1 MKLLII
7 ILTLALSFLPVV
19 AQDIEPDNEEEIDVC
34 QMQVDSIL
42 SLISPSTPDS
52 TKARLYSEVAYTSDN
67 TDTVLKYS
75 FLSLDLC
82 QESDIKLI
90 AYNYAYI
97 GWAYYFQDKS
107 RKAINYLFKSIDY
120 FEKQN
125 HLKEIA
131 QKYLTIG
138 KCYHE
143 LNIKDSTFFFFNK
156 ALDVFSELNDTIHIA
171 ITYQS
176 IGIINSDLGY
186 YSEAKEYLNKAK
198 YLDSL
203 LNQYIEL
210 SEDYK
215 NIGSLESHNK
225 NYSKALEFLRKAVSI
240 IDTID
245 TDDDYSLRCKYTT
258 YLDLA
263 NAYIE
268 YSEETNNKLYAD
280 SCLFYIQKIN
290 DYFINSSNFDAQYR
304 KMFIYSKYLSFI
316 RNHKEALKVFLD
328 CKQFLEQDEDA
339 NDTRFQEFYE
349 RLTTVFKN
357 LGDYKNAL
365 EASDK
370 AHEYALRNANDS
382 TLNTIADF
390 KTEQAMKIHD
400 AEAKQ
405 LKAEKSRLT
414 VIAVSLVVG
423 LMLASLLVFYILRM
437 LTIKRKA
444 NEELTHKNQMLDQQ
458 KSEIETQRDEI
469 ITQKEEIATQRD
481 AFESVNK
488 NLVSSINYAQRI
500 QQAALSLKT
509 EIDAVFPDNF
519 VFYRPRDIVS
529 GDYYRVMQCGKY
541 HVLVTADCTGHG
553 IPGAFLSMLGISALK
568 EYCVT
573 EQDASEP
580 GTILDNMRSFIKT
593 TLNTDSNRKIDD
605 GMDMSVCCFDFE
617 NMELRYASALHT
629 IYLLRN
635 GEIIKLKGDRMPV
648 GRYII
653 EKEHFTSHCVKI
665 ENGDIVYT
673 FSDGIEDQPGGDL
686 SNPVGKKFL
695 SRNLSDFLLANY
707 QKPMETQCQLLGET
721 IDNWRNGRAQVDDMT
736 MIGVKVIA

>member
-1 MKLLII
+1 MRHLII
-7 ILTLALSFLPVV
+7 ILALALSFLPVV

-42 SLISPSTPDS
+42 SLISPTTPDS
-52 TKARLYSEVAYTSDN
+52 TKARLYSDVAYTSDN

-82 QESDIKLI
+82 QESDRELI
-90 AYNYAYI
+90 ADNYGYI

-107 RKAINYLFKSIDY
+107 RKALDYYFKAIDY
-120 FEKQN
+120 CKNIRPELVAN
-125 HLKEIA
+125 
-131 QKYLTIG
+131 KYLSIA

-143 LNIKDSTFFFFNK
+143 LNLKDSVFFYLNK
-156 ALDVFSELNDTIHIA
+156 ALDVFTELKDTFHIA
-171 ITYQS
+171 RTYQS
-176 IGIINSDLGY
+176 IGIINSDLNY
-186 YSEAKEYLNKAK
+186 YSTAIEYYNKAI

-203 LNQYIEL
+203 LNQYLEL
-210 SEDYK
+210 SDDYK
-215 NIGSLESHNK
+215 FVGNLEFQIN
-225 NYSKALEFLRKAVSI
+225 NYQKALVLLRKSVSI
-240 IDTID
+240 IDTINTED
-245 TDDDYSLRCKYTT
+245 SYSIRSKYGT
-258 YLDLA
+258 YLNLA
-263 NAYIE
+263 DAYIE
-268 YSEETNNKLYAD
+268 YARETNNKLYAD
-280 SCLFYIQKIN
+280 SCLLYLQKTN
-290 DYFINSSNFDAQYR
+290 NYFINSSNYDMQYR
-304 KMFIYSKYLSFI
+304 KMLYHSKYLSFI
-316 RNHKEALKVFLD
+316 GDNKEALKVLLD
-328 CKQFLEQDEDA
+328 CEQFLNQDEDA

-349 RLTTVFKN
+349 RLTSVYKN
-357 LGDYKNAL
+357 LGDYQNAL

-382 TLNTIADF
+382 TLNTIAEF

-405 LKAEKSRLT
+405 LKAEKSRLI
-414 VIAVSLVVG
+414 VIVVSLVVG
-423 LMLASLLVFYILRM
+423 LFVISLLVFYIFRM

-444 NEELTHKNQMLDQQ
+444 NEELTYKNQLLDQQ
-458 KSEIETQRDEI
+458 KCEIETQRDEI

-481 AFESVNK
+481 AYEAVNN

-529 GDYYRVMQCGKY
+529 GDYYSVMQCGKY

-580 GTILDNMRSFIKT
+580 GVVLDNMRSFIKA
-593 TLNTDSNRKIDD
+593 TLISETNKKIDD

-617 NMELRYASALHT
+617 NMELRYASAMHT

-648 GRYII
+648 GRYIL
-653 EKEHFTSHCVKI
+653 EKEHFTTHYQKI
-665 ENGDIVYT
+665 EKGDIVYT

-686 SNPVGKKFL
+686 SNPAGKKFL
-695 SRNLSDFLLANY
+695 SRNLSDFLINNY

-736 MIGVKVIA
+736 MIGVKIIA

>member
-1 MKLLII
+1 MKQLII
-7 ILTLALSFLPVV
+7 ILALALSFLPVV

-42 SLISPSTPDS
+42 SIISPSTPDS

-75 FLSLDLC
+75 FLSLDYC
-82 QESDIKLI
+82 QESDIELI
-90 AYNYAYI
+90 ADNNAFI
-97 GWAYYFQDKS
+97 GWAYYFQDNS
-107 RKAINYLFKSIDY
+107 RKALYYYFKAIDCYKKIKSNAIANEYL
-120 FEKQN
+120 N
-125 HLKEIA
+125 IA
-131 QKYLTIG
+131 

-143 LNIKDSTFFFFNK
+143 LNINDSVFFYFNK
-156 ALDVFSELNDTIHIA
+156 ALDIFTKLNDSIHIA
-171 ITYQS
+171 YTYQN

-186 YSEAKEYLNKAK
+186 YSTAIEYFNKAI

-203 LNQYIEL
+203 LNQYLEL

-215 NIGSLESHNK
+215 FVGNIEFQNN
-225 NYSKALEFLRKAVSI
+225 NYPKALELLRKSVSI
-240 IDTID
+240 IDTIN
-245 TDDDYSLRCKYTT
+245 TDDSYSIRSKYGT

-263 NAYIE
+263 DAYIE
-268 YSEETNNKLYAD
+268 YSKETNNKLYAD
-280 SCLFYIQKIN
+280 SCLLYLQKIN
-290 DYFINSSNFDAQYR
+290 NYFINSSNYDAQYR
-304 KMFIYSKYLSFI
+304 KMLIHTKYLSFI
-316 RNHKEALKVFLD
+316 GNNNEALIVLLD

-349 RLTTVFKN
+349 RLTTVYKN

-444 NEELTHKNQMLDQQ
+444 NEELTYKNQLLDQQ

-568 EYCVT
+568 EYCVP

-580 GTILDNMRSFIKT
+580 GVVLDNMRNFIKA
-593 TLNTDSNRKIDD
+593 TLISENHIKIDD
-605 GMDMSVCCFDFE
+605 GMDMSVCCFDLE
-617 NMELRYASALHT
+617 NMELRYASAMHT

-648 GRYII
+648 GRYIL
-653 EKEHFTSHCVKI
+653 EKEHFTTNCIKI
-665 ENGDIVYT
+665 EKGDLVYT
-673 FSDGIEDQPGGDL
+673 FTDGIEDQPGGNL
-686 SNPVGKKFL
+686 SNPAGKKFL
-695 SRNLSDFLLANY
+695 SRNLSEFLLSNY
-707 QKPMETQCQLLGET
+707 QQPMETQLQLLGET

>member
-1 MKLLII
+1 MKQLVI
-7 ILTLALSFLPVV
+7 ILALALSFLPVV

-82 QESDIKLI
+82 QESDRELI
-90 AYNYAYI
+90 ADNNAYI

-107 RKAINYLFKSIDY
+107 RKALDYYFKAIDY
-120 FEKQN
+120 YKNIRPELVAN
-125 HLKEIA
+125 
-131 QKYLTIG
+131 KYLSIA

-143 LNIKDSTFFFFNK
+143 LNIHDSVFSYFNK
-156 ALDVFSELNDTIHIA
+156 ALDIYTKLNDSIHIA
-171 ITYQS
+171 YTYQN

-186 YSEAKEYLNKAK
+186 YSTAIDYFNKAI

-203 LNQYIEL
+203 LNQYLEL

-215 NIGSLESHNK
+215 YVGNIEFQNN
-225 NYSKALEFLRKAVSI
+225 NYPKALELLRKSVSI
-240 IDTID
+240 IDTIN
-245 TDDDYSLRCKYTT
+245 TDDSYSIRSKYGT

-263 NAYIE
+263 DAYIE
-268 YSEETNNKLYAD
+268 YSKETNNKLYAD
-280 SCLFYIQKIN
+280 SCLLYLQKIN
-290 DYFINSSNFDAQYR
+290 NYYINSSNYDAQYS
-304 KMFIYSKYLSFI
+304 KMLIHTKYLSSI
-316 RNHKEALKVFLD
+316 GAYNEALKVLLD

-349 RLTTVFKN
+349 HLTNYYKKV
-357 LGDYKNAL
+357 GDYKNAL

-370 AHEYALRNANDS
+370 AHQYALRNANDS

-390 KTEQAMKIHD
+390 KTEQAMKIHN

-405 LKAEKSRLT
+405 LQAEKSRLT
-414 VIAVSLVVG
+414 IIAVSLVVG
-423 LMLASLLVFYILRM
+423 LMLVSLLVFYILRM

-444 NEELTHKNQMLDQQ
+444 NEELTYKNQMLDQQ
-458 KSEIETQRDEI
+458 KSEIE
-469 ITQKEEIATQRD
+469 TQRD

-653 EKEHFTSHCVKI
+653 EKKHFTTHCVKI
-665 ENGDIVYT
+665 EKGDIVYT

-686 SNPVGKKFL
+686 SNPAGKKFL

-736 MIGVKVIA
+736 MIGVKVFRALRAFRD

>member
-1 MKLLII
+1 MKQLII
-7 ILTLALSFLPVV
+7 ILALALSFLPVV
-19 AQDIEPDNEEEIDVC
+19 AQEIEPDNEEEIDVC

-82 QESDIKLI
+82 QESDRELI
-90 AYNYAYI
+90 ADNNAYI

-107 RKAINYLFKSIDY
+107 RKALDYYFKAIDY
-120 FEKQN
+120 YKNIRPELVAN
-125 HLKEIA
+125 
-131 QKYLTIG
+131 KYLSIA

-143 LNIKDSTFFFFNK
+143 LNIHDSVFSYFNK
-156 ALDVFSELNDTIHIA
+156 ALDIYTKLNDSIHIA
-171 ITYQS
+171 YTYQS

-186 YSEAKEYLNKAK
+186 HSTAIEYFNKAI

-203 LNQYIEL
+203 LNQYLAL

-215 NIGSLESHNK
+215 FVGNIEFQNN
-225 NYSKALEFLRKAVSI
+225 NYPKALELLRKSVSI
-240 IDTID
+240 IDTIN
-245 TDDDYSLRCKYTT
+245 TDDSYSIRSKYGT

-263 NAYIE
+263 DAYIE
-268 YSEETNNKLYAD
+268 YSKETNNKLYAD
-280 SCLFYIQKIN
+280 SCLLYLQKIN
-290 DYFINSSNFDAQYR
+290 NYYINSSNYDAQYR
-304 KMFIYSKYLSFI
+304 KMLIHTKYLSFI
-316 RNHKEALKVFLD
+316 GNNNEALKVLLD

-349 RLTTVFKN
+349 HLTNYYKKV
-357 LGDYKNAL
+357 GDYKNAL

-390 KTEQAMKIHD
+390 KTEQAMKIHN

-414 VIAVSLVVG
+414 IIAVSLVVG
-423 LMLASLLVFYILRM
+423 LMLVSLLVFYILRM

-444 NEELTHKNQMLDQQ
+444 NEELTYKNQMLDQQ

-509 EIDAVFPDNF
+509 EIDAVFPENF

-653 EKEHFTSHCVKI
+653 EKEHFTTHCLKI

-686 SNPVGKKFL
+686 SNPAGKKFL

-707 QKPMETQCQLLGET
+707 QKPMATQCQLLGET

-736 MIGVKVIA
+736 MIGVKVLA